1 MSRKEVSGYPR
12 IPRPAA
18 ASAEAP
24 KNFSIC
30 FVALGGGAAI
40 SGFCGVEAFANRR
53 FNRKRRERPM
63 RRIPRQKGNRPE
75 PAIRKVPIGICRERM
90 AVIPP
95 KRKTIPHPISS
106 SLFIFIPPLETQSP
120 GDFGGRCHDLS
131 LHHIID
137 DLP

>member
-1 MSRKEVSGYPR
+1 
-12 IPRPAA
+12 
-18 ASAEAP
+18 
-24 KNFSIC
+24 
-30 FVALGGGAAI
+30 
-40 SGFCGVEAFANRR
+40 
-53 FNRKRRERPM
+53 
-63 RRIPRQKGNRPE
+63 
-75 PAIRKVPIGICRERM
+75 M

-106 SLFIFIPPLETQSP
+106 SLFIFILPLETQSP